1 MEKSNISVIEDIKL
15 MLGHPIRQVELT
27 DEQIDVANRDAQDTL
42 FLYSKLYSANYD
54 SIKDIW
60 IKKYTL
66 ANCKEILG
74 RVRGKF
80 EGKVG
85 IDESPKYMDYKSLL
99 NEAESEK
106 YNLKLDLK

>member
-1 MEKSNISVIEDIKL
+1 MEKTIIEDIKL
-15 MLGHPIRQVELT
+15 ILGHPIRQVELT
-27 DEQIDVANRDAQDTL
+27 DEQFDIAYRDAQDTL
-42 FLYSKLYSANYD
+42 FMYSKIQGSSYD

-66 ANCKEILG
+66 SNCKEILG

-80 EGKVG
+80 EGKIG

-99 NEAESEK
+99 NEAETEK
-106 YNLKLDLK
+106 HNLKLDLK